1 EGGWATGVENYQ
13 EEIQNAEYPTIRM
26 FTVERKVADEP
37 VKDVEGSWQVCSPQT
52 VGDFSAVAYFFARE
66 VHEQTGL
73 PIGLIN
79 SSWGGTPAEGWTKK
93 EILEADPE
101 FKPILKR
108 YEEALKV

>member
-1 EGGWATGVENYQ
+1 
-13 EEIQNAEYPTIRM
+13 
-26 FTVERKVADEP
+26 
-37 VKDVEGSWQVCSPQT
+37 
-52 VGDFSAVAYFFARE
+52 FSAVAYFFARE

-108 YEEALKV
+108 YEEALKVHPEAMDAFKIDFEKWKREAEAAKAKGEKPTGAPREPIGP